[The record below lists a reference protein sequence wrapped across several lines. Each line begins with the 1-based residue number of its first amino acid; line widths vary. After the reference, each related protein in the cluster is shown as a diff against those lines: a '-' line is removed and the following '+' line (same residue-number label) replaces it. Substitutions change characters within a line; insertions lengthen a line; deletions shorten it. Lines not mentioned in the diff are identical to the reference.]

1 MKSLKS
7 FLASFLLLSLSTA
20 APAQTEGPKAPEISF
35 QQRSVTVDGIT
46 AQGQVVWYSV
56 AREVA
61 EDDVATLVRRSGVR
75 SDEDGDGK
83 VSWDLEGDVP
93 LRSLWVAVDLATSRL
108 AVAAPEGYPLRRV
121 EWRGRGLGRDDA
133 RAADR
138 VEDLRTYADVLLVRP
153 GEGAWRLTAG
163 DGSPQ
168 DDEGAAD
175 GKLAVALD
183 RMRPVEG
190 IAGEAAPPARFGVKD
205 VVVLID
211 PNRMELVVETQE
223 VKP

>member
-1 MKSLKS
+1 MKLLKPFLPSLVLPL
-7 FLASFLLLSLSTA
+7 FLSDAVLA
-20 APAQTEGPKAPEISF
+20 QPAGPKAPEISF

-75 SDEDGDGK
+75 TDDDGDGR
-83 VSWDLEGDVP
+83 VSWDMEGDVP
-93 LRSLWVAVDLATSRL
+93 ARSIWVAVDLATGRL

-121 EWRGRGLGRDDA
+121 GWRGRGLGRNNA
-133 RAADR
+133 RADR

-163 DGSPQ
+163 DGSDQ
-168 DDEGAAD
+168 DDDGVAD

-183 RMRPVEG
+183 RMRSVEG
-190 IAGEAAPPARFGVKD
+190 SAGEAAPPERFGPKD

-211 PNRMELVVETQE
+211 PNRMELTVEDQGVVR
-223 VKP
+223 